1 MEWGSWYKIDR
12 FSDSRLIVCL
22 CFKGRDSMDYAYYSY
37 YNLGATTCSWLV
49 IIVEFF
55 VYFRI
60 FFLGTSISGN
70 VSVDSCLDSVAEVF
84 LSFIFEIF
92 QIYLLS
98 NSHIISSLFKGVQN
112 RVSKL
117 S

>member
-1 MEWGSWYKIDR
+1 MELQS
-12 FSDSRLIVCL
+12 
-22 CFKGRDSMDYAYYSY
+22 
-37 YNLGATTCSWLV
+37 LV
-49 IIVEFF
+49 I
-55 VYFRI
+55 
-60 FFLGTSISGN
+60 